1 MKTNS
6 QAVIQSRLG
15 WIVLLFAMTWLA
27 SCVQRTPTSG
37 EKNDPAWAN
46 VIAAHTV
53 GPVTRRSTIRISF
66 SQEMVAADSIG
77 KERNDLLKFDPSV
90 KGHARFDTPRELVW
104 TPDEQLEGGAT
115 YRIEV
120 IAKGLKGVPANTSN
134 YVFTLQVQAADF
146 DVHIEPLNSNAGL
159 IAQDANQMALSG
171 VITTADSES
180 NEGVEGVLKAEFLG
194 KPIQLQWQHSASGRE
209 HRFTTIV
216 MRQQQA
222 EQVTLSWDGAS
233 IHAKS
238 KGQKQ
243 VYVPAQHEFLV
254 TGVSLANDTSDRRID
269 VTFSESLAH
278 NQDLRGLVT
287 LSMGTPRFRIESNL
301 LRVYLEEKNGQALE
315 GDLQLTLADS
325 IRSESGQ
332 TLKKP
337 SQHTLTIASAKPQ
350 LRFVGGGTIL
360 PEADSMSIPIEAVNL
375 RAIRVTAFRVY
386 NDNLPQFLQV
396 NNLDGQRELAR
407 VGRNLWR
414 KRIRLS
420 AASDNKPGH
429 QWQRYSLDVTELL
442 KKYPGNLIRLQV
454 SFTRSDIVYDCPS
467 LDSKKDDDTET
478 PLKDADTN
486 EEADASAWDYY
497 QDPGEYEGEEMNWN
511 ERENPCKRAYYSY
524 NQNIRAGR
532 NLLVSNLGL
541 IAKRD
546 QSGKLLVVATD
557 LRSAESLSGVQVK
570 AFNYQNQLIA
580 TQSTDSNGM
589 AQFETAINPYLLVAD
604 KGGQKGYLKTAQ
616 GLALPTSHFDVG
628 GERVVEGV
636 KGTLYAERGVWRPGD
651 DIYLTLVVQGQSKE
665 KNLPTNHPVK
675 LELYDPRNQLSQT
688 VVNTTPVDGFYS
700 FTLKTAEDSPT
711 GEWVAKATFGGV
723 TFSKALR
730 VETVMPNRL
739 KMELQWDSKGA
750 QDVIDASVPIKGQL
764 SSQWL
769 TGATAATLRADVNVR
784 MSKGKTLFTQ
794 FGDFV
799 FDDATRDFSNDPQT
813 VFDGKLDESGHAT
826 FDHSLDFN
834 QKAPGVLNATFVTR
848 VFEPSGA
855 FSVQRTTQSV
865 SPYKQYVGLKM
876 PKGDVARN
884 MLLTD
889 TTHTVELASLS
900 SDGKPVS
907 LKKISVAV
915 YKIRWRWWWDQSGDS
930 LAQYATAEEMKS
942 AVTGDTTT
950 VNGVGKWTFAVKY
963 PEWGRYLIRACDS
976 AGGHCASQAFY
987 IDWPAWAGRPQD
999 QSGPGANALT
1009 LTADKAEYQIGET
1022 AKIDLPESAQ
1032 GRVLL
1037 TVENGSRI
1045 LDAKW
1050 INVVDKDKA
1059 SRRIEIPLTS
1069 AMTPNV
1075 YVNVSLLQPHRG
1087 KSNDRPLRMYG
1098 IVPVKVTD
1106 PKTHLAPVLTVPE
1119 EWAPESKAV
1128 VKVSE
1133 SQGRAMTYTLA
1144 LVDEGLLGLTNFKIP
1159 DLHDHFYKREALGI
1173 STWDLFDQV
1182 AGAYNA
1188 ELDKL
1193 LALGGSDAAAADP
1206 DKNKSRFPPV
1216 VKFIGPFQLAAGKSA
1231 THEIT
1236 LPKYVGA
1243 VRVMLVAGKES
1254 AYGSVEKSVFVRQPL
1269 MILPTLPRVV
1279 GPNEDVSIPVSV
1291 FAMNDS
1297 IRQVEITVEGDKLF
1311 AVQETGKTT
1320 VLFKGMGE
1328 QLGLLRMKTAMRLG
1342 QGELKFTATSGKHR
1356 ATAVVNLAV
1365 RTPSTPML
1373 EYEHKTLQP
1382 GETWDASLTPHGLLG
1397 TNTATLEVAS
1407 IPPMNL
1413 QARLDYLIHYPHGC
1427 LEQTT
1432 SAAFPQLYL
1441 PALTKLDTARSEDIQ
1456 TNINAAIARLRLFQQ
1471 SHGGFSYWPTN
1482 DSGYTNT
1489 ANFDPRATWSTN
1501 YAGHFLIEAERLGY
1515 HVPQSLRSG
1524 WLNFQ
1529 RTAAQ
1534 NWVPTH
1540 SPRAGHLLDQAYR
1553 LYTLALANQPEMGAM
1568 NRLREQSAMPIAARW
1583 ILAAAYKLAGVNDAA
1598 TALIQT
1604 AKIDSASVIP
1614 QYTYVDDTFGSQLRD
1629 QAMVLTS
1636 MVAMGQHNQAQPL
1649 VRAISESLSSR
1660 GWYST
1665 QSLSYSLMAMAKF
1678 VGVESITTN
1687 DSVYSV
1693 DYEFAN
1699 AKKSARSDA
1708 PVLNVD
1714 LGKTLEGS
1722 APIKIKNTS
1731 KRTLFLTLV
1740 SRGVRPPGDE
1750 VASSSG
1756 LSLEVSYT
1764 DAQGNA
1770 IDVSK
1775 LRSGTDLIARVTVK
1789 NNEAFDVKN
1798 IALTQ
1803 MVPSG
1808 WEIMNDRLDN
1818 VVTKADR
1825 SGDSR
1830 PEYDWYY
1837 SLYIKSREKTE
1848 YLDIRDDR
1856 VQRYFSLN
1864 PNEQVTFVTRL
1875 NAAYL
1880 GRFWLPATSVEAMY
1894 DATRNARSAG
1904 QWVQVVDRIQ

>member
-6 QAVIQSRLG
+6 YAGFQSRIG
-15 WIVLLFAMTWLA
+15 LLLLLLATLWLA
-27 SCVQRTPTSG
+27 ACAQRSQSTH

-46 VIAAHTV
+46 VITGHTA
-53 GPVTRRSTIRISF
+53 GPITRRGSIRVSF
-66 SQEMVAADSIG
+66 NQEMVAADAVGKDRSDIITVDSSI
-77 KERNDLLKFDPSV
+77 
-90 KGHARFDTPRELVW
+90 KGHATFDTPQELVW
-104 TPDEQLEGGAT
+104 TPNEELEGGKT
-115 YRIEV
+115 YRVEV
-120 IAKGLKGVPANTSN
+120 KAKGLKGIPASSAN
-134 YVFTLQVQAADF
+134 YVFAIQVQAADF
-146 DVHIEPLNSNAGL
+146 DVHIAPLDSSAGS
-159 IAQDANQMALSG
+159 IAQNVDQMTLSG
-171 VITTADSES
+171 EITTADSES
-180 NEGVEGVLKAEFLG
+180 NPGIEAILKAEFLG
-194 KPIQLQWQHSASGRE
+194 KPLQLQWQHNANGRE
-209 HRFTTIV
+209 HRFSALVT
-216 MRQQQA
+216 RQQQA

-233 IHAKS
+233 IHAKN

-254 TGVSLANDTSDRRID
+254 TGVAVADDVSDRHID
-269 VTFSESLAH
+269 VTFSEPLARD
-278 NQDLRGLVT
+278 QDLRGLVT
-287 LSMGTPRFRIESNL
+287 LSVGTPRLRIESNL
-301 LRVYLEEKNGQALE
+301 LRVYLEERSGQALE
-315 GDLQLTLADS
+315 GDVQLTLAES

-332 TLKKP
+332 TLKKA
-337 SQHTLTIASAKPQ
+337 SQHTVTLASAKPQ
-350 LRFVGGGTIL
+350 IRFVGGGTIL

-414 KRIRLS
+414 KRIRL
-420 AASDNKPGH
+420 AANSDNKPGH

-442 KKYPGNLIRLQV
+442 KKYPGSLIRLQV
-454 SFTRSDIVYDCPS
+454 SFTRSDIVYDCPGVD
-467 LDSKKDDDTET
+467 LNKDDEVES
-478 PLKDADTN
+478 PLKDSNTN

-497 QDPGEYEGEEMNWN
+497 QDTSEYEGEEMNWN
-511 ERENPCKRAYYSY
+511 ERDNPCKRSYYSY
-524 NQNIRAGR
+524 NQNLRATR

-557 LRSAESLSGVQVK
+557 LRSAESLSGVQIK
-570 AFNYQNQLIA
+570 AFNYQNQLLT
-580 TQSTDSNGM
+580 TQSTDNNGM
-589 AQFETAINPYLLVAD
+589 AQFETANNTYLLVAE
-604 KGGQKGYLKTAQ
+604 KNGQKGYLKTAQ

-628 GERVVEGV
+628 GERVAEGV
-636 KGTLYAERGVWRPGD
+636 KGTLYTERGVWRPGD
-651 DIYLTLVVQGQSKE
+651 DIYLTLVVQGEGKT
-665 KNLPTNHPVK
+665 LPANHPVK
-675 LELYDPRNQLSQT
+675 LELFDPRNQLTQT
-688 VVNTTPVDGFYS
+688 VVNTTPVDGFYA

-711 GEWVAKATFGGV
+711 GEWIAKATFGGV
-723 TFSKALR
+723 TFSKTLR
-730 VETVMPNRL
+730 IETVMPNRL
-739 KMELQWDSKGA
+739 KMDLQWDSNGA

-769 TGATAATLRADVNVR
+769 TGATAANLRADVNVR
-784 MSKGKTLFTQ
+784 MSKGKTRFTK

-799 FDDATRDFSNDPQT
+799 FDDATRDFSNDPQV
-813 VFDGKLDESGHAT
+813 VFDGTLDDSGHAK
-826 FDHSLDFN
+826 FDHTLEFN

-907 LKKISVAV
+907 LKNISVSV
-915 YKIRWRWWWDQSGDS
+915 YKIHWRWWWDQSGDS
-930 LAQYATAEEMKS
+930 LAQYATAEQMKS
-942 AVTGDTTT
+942 AVAGNAAT
-950 VNGVGKWTFAVKY
+950 VNGIGKWAFAVKY
-963 PEWGRYLIRACDS
+963 PEWGRYLIRACDT

-999 QSGPGANALT
+999 QSGPGANALA
-1009 LTADKAEYQIGET
+1009 LTADKTEYQIGET
-1022 AKIDLPESAQ
+1022 AKIDLPEGAQ

-1037 TVENGSRI
+1037 TIENGSRI

-1050 INVVDKDKA
+1050 INVIDKDKA

-1069 AMTPNV
+1069 TMTPNV
-1075 YVNVSLLQPHRG
+1075 YINVSLLQPHRG

-1098 IVPVKVTD
+1098 IVPIKVTD
-1106 PKTHLAPVLTVPE
+1106 PKTYLSPVLNVPE
-1119 EWAPESKAV
+1119 EWVPESKAV
-1128 VKVSE
+1128 IKVSE

-1144 LVDEGLLGLTNFKIP
+1144 LVDEGLLGLTNYKTP
-1159 DLHDHFYKREALGI
+1159 DLHEYFYRREALGI

-1193 LALGGSDAAAADP
+1193 LALGGSDASAADP

-1243 VRVMLVAGKES
+1243 VRVMLVAGKDA
-1254 AYGSVEKSVFVRQPL
+1254 AYGSTEKSVFVRQPL

-1279 GPNEDVSIPVSV
+1279 GPNEDVSIPVSI

-1297 IRQVEITVEGDKLF
+1297 IHQVDVTVEGDNLF
-1311 AVQETGKTT
+1311 SIQDGGKTT
-1320 VLFKGMGE
+1320 VSFKGMGE

-1342 QGELKFTATSGKHR
+1342 QGVLKFTATSGKHR
-1356 ATAVVNLAV
+1356 ATAVVNLTV
-1365 RTPSTPML
+1365 RAPSTPMV

-1382 GETWDASLTPHGLLG
+1382 GETWDATLSPHGLIG
-1397 TNTATLEVAS
+1397 TNTAALEVAS
-1407 IPPMNL
+1407 IPSMNL

-1441 PALTKLDTARSEDIQ
+1441 PALIKLDSAHSEDIQ

-1482 DSGYTNT
+1482 ESGYLNT
-1489 ANFDPRATWSTN
+1489 GGFDPRATWSTN

-1515 HVPQSLRSG
+1515 HVPQSMRNG

-1529 RTAAQ
+1529 HTAAQ
-1534 NWVPTH
+1534 NWVPT
-1540 SPRAGHLLDQAYR
+1540 STPSAGHLLDQAYR
-1553 LYTLALANQPEMGAM
+1553 LYTLALANQPDMGAM
-1568 NRLREQSAMPIAARW
+1568 NRLREQNAMPIAARW
-1583 ILAAAYKLAGVNDAA
+1583 ILAASYKLAGVNDAA

-1604 AKIDSASVIP
+1604 AKIETASSIP
-1614 QYTYVDDTFGSQLRD
+1614 QYSYVDDTFGSQLRD
-1629 QAMVLTS
+1629 QAMVLVS
-1636 MVAMGQHNQAQPL
+1636 MVSMDQHSQAQPL
-1649 VRAISESLSSR
+1649 VRAISESLSSQ

-1665 QSLSYSLMAMAKF
+1665 QSLAYSLMAMAKYA
-1678 VGVESITTN
+1678 GVENITTN

-1693 DYEFAN
+1693 DYEFAG
-1699 AKKSARSDA
+1699 AKKSTRSDA
-1708 PVLNVD
+1708 PVLNID
-1714 LGKTLEGS
+1714 MGKIPEGNS
-1722 APIKIKNTS
+1722 PVKVKNTS
-1731 KRTLFLTLV
+1731 KRTLFITLV
-1740 SRGVRPPGDE
+1740 SHGVRPPGDE
-1750 VASSSG
+1750 AAFASG

-1764 DAQGNA
+1764 DAQGNV

-1775 LRSGTDLIARVTVK
+1775 LRSGTDLVARITVK

-1798 IALTQ
+1798 IALIQ

-1808 WEIMNDRLDN
+1808 WEILNDRMDN
-1818 VVTKADR
+1818 VVTKAER
-1825 SGDSR
+1825 SGDAR
-1830 PEYDWYY
+1830 AQYDWYY

-1848 YLDIRDDR
+1848 FLDIRDDR
-1856 VQRYFSLN
+1856 VQRYFSLS
-1864 PNEQVTFVTRL
+1864 PNERVTFVTRL

-1880 GRFWLPATSVEAMY
+1880 GKFWLPATSAEAMY

-1904 QWVQVVDRIQ
+1904 QWVQVVDRKQ